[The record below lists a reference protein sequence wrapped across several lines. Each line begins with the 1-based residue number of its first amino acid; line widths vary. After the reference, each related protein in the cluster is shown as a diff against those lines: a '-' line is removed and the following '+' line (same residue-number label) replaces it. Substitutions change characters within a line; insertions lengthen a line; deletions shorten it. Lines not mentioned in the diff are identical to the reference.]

1 MTKATVNLS
10 TANKGANKSAAK
22 TAAKT
27 AVKST
32 TKAATKA
39 ALKVPLKV
47 PLKADPSAQVELRPD
62 AAPVLSPGLA
72 LAPVMDLL
80 CTHFVLT
87 LTLRQAGKF
96 NLRRD
101 WNSLLSLVARH
112 FVWPAPVLKRLRVY
126 LAHRCKG
133 NALWKGHERLSDA
146 AFIERYGV
154 WRGAYEEGTLFFYI
168 DEYIKDSPKD
178 LLAVLGV
185 SCDWV
190 AQRLKKE
197 STLVEK
203 NIDALAGLMQLN
215 PAERALLLYG
225 TLARYQRDLRGLLVE
240 FKVSNAQEAHAALAA
255 VAGVE
260 ATEVGEALRA
270 GSRLERIGMVENLI
284 SEQNIT
290 DLADLMKVSDQLP
303 PVLMR
308 EYRAP
313 GELMAV
319 FTRPVPKSE
328 LQASDFSF
336 VQADADVLTALL
348 RNATQRKEP
357 GVNVLL
363 YGPPGTGKTE
373 LAKVCA
379 AAAGLQL
386 YEVEYADRDGNSLSG
401 RDRYRSLQISQ
412 VFLKASGQVALL
424 FDEVEDV
431 FPPISSEAAQLIARL
446 DADAAP
452 SSGASVNGK
461 AWVNQILETNPV
473 PVIWVTNRIE
483 QIDPA
488 FRRRFQYHLLLKS
501 PPPGARESI
510 VRRTLGEV
518 PVSPGFIAK
527 LAERKELTPAQIRT
541 AVRFARLAQSDT
553 PTPPSPVGEATEP
566 ASTPVTTALVDTTS
580 EASVVALAESA
591 AQASPFEL
599 LIERQLANADK
610 ALGGNR
616 NPRERGARR
625 VVTDY
630 DLSLLNVDSR
640 FEIPRIVEALSR
652 RGHGTL
658 CFHGAPGT
666 GKTALA
672 EHIARALGR
681 PLMVRQTSDIASK
694 YVGETE
700 QNMAKMFE
708 EASAEGA
715 VLLLDEADSFLRSR
729 RLAER
734 NYEITEVNEML
745 QGMERFAGVFICT
758 TNLFE
763 ELDEAALR
771 RFTFKVRFQPLT
783 AEQRVRM
790 FEAEALGGRAAEL
803 TDEHRSRLAAMDLL
817 VPGDF
822 AAVQRQVEILAET
835 LTADEFLLQL
845 EAEHRVK
852 PEVRQRRGIG
862 FQR

>member
-1 MTKATVNLS
+1 MARVTH
-10 TANKGANKSAAK
+10 
-22 TAAKT
+22 
-27 AVKST
+27 
-32 TKAATKA
+32 
-39 ALKVPLKV
+39 
-47 PLKADPSAQVELRPD
+47 D
-62 AAPVLSPGLA
+62 ARSILSPGLA
-72 LAPVMDLL
+72 EAPVMDVL
-80 CTHFVLT
+80 CSHFVLT
-87 LTLRQAGKF
+87 LTLRQAGRF

-101 WNSLLSLVARH
+101 WNSLLSLVGRH
-112 FVWPAPVLKRLRVY
+112 LVWPLPVLARVRGF
-126 LAHRCKG
+126 LQQRCKG
-133 NALWKGHERLSDA
+133 NPQWKGQEALSDQ
-146 AFIERYGV
+146 AFIDRHGP
-154 WRGAYEEGTLFFYI
+154 WRGPYEEGTVFFYI
-168 DEYIKDSPKD
+168 DEYIKDAPKD
-178 LLAVLGV
+178 LLTVLG
-185 SCDWV
+185 STCEWL
-190 AQRLKKE
+190 ARRLKKE
-197 STLVEK
+197 STLVQK
-203 NIDALAGLMQLN
+203 NIDALAGLLQLN

-240 FKVSNAQEAHAALAA
+240 FKVSNAQEAYAALAA

-260 ATEVGEALRA
+260 AAEVAEALRA

-290 DLADLMKVSDQLP
+290 DLADLMKVSEQLP

-319 FTRPVPKSE
+319 FTRPVTRSE
-328 LQASDFSF
+328 LQVSDFQF
-336 VQADADVLTALL
+336 VADDAAVLTSLL
-348 RNATQRKEP
+348 KNATQRKEA

-379 AAAGLQL
+379 VAAGLQL
-386 YEVEYADRDGNSLSG
+386 YEVEYADREGNSLSG
-401 RDRYRSLQISQ
+401 RDLYRSLQISQ
-412 VFLKASGQVALL
+412 VFLKGSNEVALL

-431 FPPISSEAAQLIARL
+431 FPPMSSEAAQLIARL
-446 DADAAP
+446 D
-452 SSGASVNGK
+452 SSDPMPGTSASVNGK

-488 FRRRFQYHLLLKS
+488 FRRRFQYHLMLKS
-501 PPPGARESI
+501 PPPGAREGL
-510 VRRTLGEV
+510 VTRALAGV
-518 PVSPGFIAK
+518 PVSEGFAAK
-527 LAERKELTPAQIRT
+527 LAQRRGLTPAQIRT
-541 AVRFARLAQSDT
+541 AVRFAKLARST
-553 PTPPSPVGEATEP
+553 TATEDAAP
-566 ASTPVTTALVDTTS
+566 TQTV
-580 EASVVALAESA
+580 EA
-591 AQASPFEL
+591 
-599 LIERQLANADK
+599 LIERQLGNADK
-610 ALGGNR
+610 ALGGSK
-616 NPRERGARR
+616 PERHARP
-625 VVTDY
+625 VVTEY
-630 DLSLLNVDSR
+630 DLSLLNVESR
-640 FEIPRIVEALSR
+640 FEVPRIVEALSR

-672 EHIARALGR
+672 EHLARSLQR

-700 QNMAKMFE
+700 QNMARMFE
-708 EASAEGA
+708 EAASENA

-745 QGMERFAGVFICT
+745 QGMERFTGIFICT

-771 RFTFKVRFQPLT
+771 RFTFKIRFQPLT
-783 AEQRVRM
+783 PSQRLRM
-790 FEAEALGGRAAEL
+790 FTAEALQGRVDGL
-803 TDEHRSRLAAMDLL
+803 TQEHQDRLALLDQL

-822 AAVQRQVEILAET
+822 AAVQRQVEILA
-835 LTADEFLLQL
+835 LPFDPDGFLCQL
-845 EAEHRVK
+845 ESEHRVK

>member
-1 MTKATVNLS
+1 M
-10 TANKGANKSAAK
+10 AK
-22 TAAKT
+22 PYAEA
-27 AVKST
+27 
-32 TKAATKA
+32 
-39 ALKVPLKV
+39 
-47 PLKADPSAQVELRPD
+47 RC
-62 AAPVLSPGLA
+62 VLSPGLSE
-72 LAPVMDLL
+72 APVLDSL
-80 CTHFVLT
+80 CSHFVLT
-87 LTLRQAGKF
+87 LTLRQAGRF

-101 WNSLLSLVARH
+101 WNSLLSLTGRH
-112 FVWPAPVLKRLRVY
+112 LVWPLPVLSRVRAF
-126 LAHRCKG
+126 LLQRCRG
-133 NALWKGHERLSDA
+133 NAQWRGHDALSDE
-146 AFIERYGV
+146 AFIQRHGA
-154 WRGAYEEGTLFFYI
+154 WRGPYEEGTLFFYI
-168 DEYIKDSPKD
+168 DEYIKDAPKD
-178 LLAVLGV
+178 LLTVL
-185 SCDWV
+185 STTCEWL
-190 AQRLKKE
+190 QRRLKKQ
-197 STLVEK
+197 STLVQK
-203 NIDALAGLMQLN
+203 NIDALAGLLQLN

-240 FKVSNAQEAHAALAA
+240 FKVSNAQEAYAAIAA

-260 ATEVGEALRA
+260 AGEIADALRA

-290 DLADLMKVSDQLP
+290 DLADLMKVSEQLP

-319 FTRPVPKSE
+319 FTRPAPKSE
-328 LQASDFSF
+328 LAASDFSF
-336 VQADADVLTALL
+336 VAEDVQVLTDLL
-348 RNATQRKEP
+348 KNAAQAKEA

-379 AAAGLQL
+379 QAAGLEL

-412 VFLKASGQVALL
+412 VFLKGSPGVALL

-431 FPPISSEAAQLIARL
+431 FPPISNEAAQLIARL
-446 DADAAP
+446 DSSDAAP
-452 SSGASVNGK
+452 SASVSGK

-501 PPPGARESI
+501 PPPGARQGLVTRALS
-510 VRRTLGEV
+510 GA
-518 PVSPGFIAK
+518 PVSEGFAAK
-527 LAERKELTPAQIRT
+527 LAERRGLTPAQIRT
-541 AVRFARLAQSDT
+541 AVRFARLAHGG
-553 PTPPSPVGEATEP
+553 PAEP
-566 ASTPVTTALVDTTS
+566 AAL
-580 EASVVALAESA
+580 ES
-591 AQASPFEL
+591 
-599 LIERQLANADK
+599 LIQRQLANADR
-610 ALGGNR
+610 ALGTNAG
-616 NPRERGARR
+616 ERGARP
-625 VVTDY
+625 VVTGY
-630 DLSLLNVDSR
+630 DLSLLNVETR
-640 FEIPRIVEALSR
+640 FEVPRIIEALRR

-672 EHIARALGR
+672 EHIAQSLQR
-681 PLMVRQTSDIASK
+681 PLMIRQTSDIASK

-700 QNMAKMFE
+700 QNMARMFE
-708 EASAEGA
+708 EAHAEGA

-734 NYEITEVNEML
+734 NYEVTEVNEML
-745 QGMERFAGVFICT
+745 QGMERFAGVFVCT
-758 TNLFE
+758 TNLFD

-771 RFTFKVRFQPLT
+771 RFTFKIRFQPLT
-783 AEQRVRM
+783 AAQRERM
-790 FEAEALGGRAAEL
+790 FVAEALGGDGASLTAEQ
-803 TDEHRSRLAAMDLL
+803 RLRLVALDQL

-822 AAVQRQVEILAET
+822 AAVQRQVEILAEPFT
-835 LTADEFLLQL
+835 PDEFLSQL
-845 EAEHRVK
+845 EGEHRVK

-862 FQR
+862 FTH